1 MNDNGI
7 VFNQNAKKIAYDDGH
22 YELMMSHYNAF
33 KHNGEKN
40 VSLYSNLELEK
51 ERAFFFRD
59 KVLKK
64 LNNYLVD
71 FDTNF
76 TSNGGR
82 LLWAKNSEDA
92 KYMIYDILNDNKVK
106 NVIKSN
112 SITLEEI
119 GLTSFLEMKKM
130 RVIDSNIGDFICH
143 LLDERPYH
151 TNSSALRLKTSEVAD
166 LYSAEFGIRENCNAK
181 QLTSCT
187 KQLLK
192 NDMLNAEAV
201 VTGANFLVSSNGSI
215 VLTENEGNIIK
226 SCTFAPIHIV
236 VAGIGKVVANLE
248 DLNVLLPL
256 SSLYRQNNTSSF
268 YHIINKPLCHEG
280 FVQKLYVILVDN
292 GRTKI
297 LEKEKQRVILN
308 CIHCGACAD
317 VCPIYNTV
325 GGHIYQDNNPGP
337 LGSVLSP
344 IIKGME
350 EASHFCSL
358 CTSCGRCKE
367 VCPVKIPISD
377 LFIHNKN
384 DLVNED
390 KSLISE
396 RYFLSY
402 LMKRFSSRKNLD
414 KYGSFFKD
422 FELKQYV
429 KKKWGNKRE
438 MPSFAKES
446 FTEYWK
452 NSVIN
457 K

>member
-226 SCTFAPIHIV
+226 SCTFAPVHIV
-236 VAGIGKVVANLE
+236 VAGIDKVIANLE

-280 FVQKLYVILVDN
+280 FMQKLYVILIDN
-292 GRTKI
+292 GRTKV

-308 CIHCGACAD
+308 CIHCGACSD

>member
-1 MNDNGI
+1 MNDNGV
-7 VFNQNAKKIAYDDGH
+7 VFNQNAKKVANDKGH
-22 YELMMSHYNAF
+22 YELMMSHYQSF
-33 KHNGEKN
+33 KHNEENN
-40 VSLYSNLELEK
+40 VTMYSNLELEK
-51 ERAFFFRD
+51 ERAFFYRN

-64 LNNYLVD
+64 LDRHLVD

-76 TSNGGR
+76 SANGGQ
-82 LLWAKNSEDA
+82 LLWAKNSDDA
-92 KYMIYDILNDNKVK
+92 RYMIFDILNDNKVK
-106 NVIKSN
+106 NVIKTN
-112 SITLEEI
+112 SCTLEEI
-119 GLTSFLEMKKM
+119 GITSFLEMKKVK
-130 RVIDSNIGDFICH
+130 VIDSNVGDFICH
-143 LLDERPYH
+143 LLNERPYH
-151 TNSSALRLKTSEVAD
+151 TNSSALRLATSEVAD
-166 LYSAEFGIRENCNAK
+166 LYTAEFGIRENCNAK

-192 NDMLNAEAV
+192 KDMMNVEAV
-201 VTGANFLVSSNGSI
+201 ITGANFLVSSNGN
-215 VLTENEGNIIK
+215 VVMTENEGNVIK
-226 SCTFAPIHIV
+226 SCTFAPVHII
-236 VAGIGKVVANLE
+236 VAGIDKVVANLE

-256 SSLYRQNNTSSF
+256 SSLYRQKNTSSF

-280 FVQKLYVILVDN
+280 LTQKLYVILVDN
-292 GRTKI
+292 GRIKV
-297 LEKEKQRVILN
+297 LEKKKQRVILN

-325 GGHIYQDNNPGP
+325 GGHVYQDHNPGP

-350 EASHFCSL
+350 ESSHLCSL
-358 CTSCGRCKE
+358 CTSCGLCSE
-367 VCPVKIPISD
+367 VCPVKIPIRD
-377 LFIHNKN
+377 LIINNKS

-390 KSLISE
+390 RSLVSE
-396 RYFLSY
+396 RYFLSF
-402 LMKRFSSRKNLD
+402 LMKKFSSRKNLD

-429 KKKWGNKRE
+429 KKKWGSKRE
-438 MPSFAKES
+438 MPSFAKQS